1 MSFLLNSE
9 TEVFAFLVCS
19 ILLFDFYQRREK
31 RVFEDKLF
39 LVLLVS
45 NMLILLIDA
54 AGWYMEGQAISLFS
68 IVYVRTVLF
77 YFIMNPLLP
86 YLWLLYIDYQIFK
99 DETRLGKL
107 FWPYLLPILF
117 STLMVIA
124 NPFNQMLFYID
135 SNNVYHR
142 GPWYPLFIALSLSY
156 LLYAFILPFLKRRMI
171 PKNYFVPL
179 VIFPLPPIIG
189 AIIQS
194 FFYGTALIWTGL
206 TLSLLIIYIYVQNR
220 KMDTD
225 YLTGL
230 YNRRQLDRY
239 LEHKIKNITAGQK
252 FSAIMIDIDG
262 FKQTNDQYGHVT
274 GDEALEITTQLL
286 KSGLRKHDFL
296 ARYGGDEFMIIVDIE
311 DKDTLI
317 KFVKRINE
325 EFTNFNLTEVK
336 PYKLNV
342 SMGYDIYDYNTAMSA
357 DSFIQHID
365 ALMYADKKGK

>member
-31 RVFEDKLF
+31 RIFEDKLF
-39 LVLLVS
+39 LALLVS

-54 AGWYMEGQAISLFS
+54 AGWYMEGQAVSLFN
-68 IVYVRTVLF
+68 IIYVRTVIF

-179 VIFPLPPIIG
+179 IIFPLPPIIG
-189 AIIQS
+189 ALIQS

-239 LEHKIKNITAGQK
+239 LEQKIKNITAGQK

-317 KFVKRINE
+317 KFVERINE

-365 ALMYADKKGK
+365 ALMYADKKCK